1 MCVIMQLLHGCY
13 DYNSPDTIHHLLSKQ
28 LLGLQTPPD
37 LSNSTVLFSV
47 SEVLDMLEMIFSFGD
62 NITHIHRIFP
72 MIIMKTRKILK
83 ILASGLLLATD
94 YVISF

>member
-1 MCVIMQLLHGCY
+1 
-13 DYNSPDTIHHLLSKQ
+13 
-28 LLGLQTPPD
+28 
-37 LSNSTVLFSV
+37 
-47 SEVLDMLEMIFSFGD
+47 MLEMIFSFGD